1 LLPARSWRG
10 ERILKLTLLPILL
23 IILAALVAIPNL
35 SIPPA
40 KASSSSPWTFRDD
53 FNYASISQLQAAGW
67 TTESIAPA
75 SYYSV
80 GNSILTLLNDGHVG
94 AGAGYDNVP
103 ANVSEWSVSTRVEW
117 IGTSGG
123 VSSPVGSLQVAVGT
137 VGHSYDWMADGYYGK
152 FWIGMDGHNVA
163 NFASYAKQLNV
174 WHVLQLDMIHG
185 TLYGYF
191 DGYLVGSYT
200 EPDTTP
206 GNTKLINVQALASW
220 ETNNNFDWM
229 QANNSPAQPP
239 PSPTYPYFT
248 ISANPSAIAL
258 VAGQSANSTIQLQS
272 QANFSGTVNLS
283 VTVEYVGLSAQIIPS
298 TVTLSGGGSTNATLS
313 IVSQASTPNGGN
325 YVTVSATGGT
335 VDASTTLTVIVNSGT
350 ADFSITES
358 VGSIAI
364 PVGSE
369 RQTTVTVTSINGF
382 SGNVTLVATPS
393 STALHCWFTTLTNT
407 ATVAVPVVRYYSYYP
422 PSYGPAYQYLTCSAA
437 RPAGA
442 YSVKITGTSGS
453 LSHTLLLNITITDF
467 TMSGP
472 SSISLNAGTSKT
484 ESISLTSLSGFS
496 GKIDLTETS
505 PSSLLSSCPESV
517 ILTPNNPSTV
527 TCSLYSPTAGTYS
540 FTVTGAFVCI
550 DCYFDGIDSN
560 SISTSVTVIGPSV
573 SDFYIAANPSSL
585 TIMTGSSIT
594 STLTS
599 TSFNGFSGSVSLS
612 VSAPAG
618 LTASINP
625 TSVNVA
631 SGGTATSVLTIT
643 ATSSTPTGSYNVT
656 VTGTSGSQTHSILV
670 TVNVVNQDFTI
681 SESPTYQAI
690 PLGSEQQTVLD
701 LDSVNGFSG
710 NVNLVAT
717 PSSNAIACWFT
728 YTLTSTA
735 TLYIPPNGSA
745 YQYPTCGAYGAAGSY
760 SVTFS
765 ATSGL
770 LSHSITLLV
779 TILDFSISASSVSFT
794 APSGNG
800 TLTLNSLSGL
810 SGLVSINVSTPS
822 AVTASCPTSASL
834 VSGGTTTVACTYA
847 SNIPGTYNVTITGS
861 FVCSGCYYD
870 GTDSHS
876 VTVVVMVSQPSHP
889 NFYVSA
895 NPNGLAL
902 TPGPSATSTISL
914 TSLGFAGT
922 VNLAASIS
930 PAGPSVSL
938 NPLTVT
944 LASGGTGTSTLTLST
959 TSTTPTGSY
968 KITVTATS
976 GGLAHSITLSLTVSN
991 SGFAISES
999 PTSQAIPLGSEMQTA
1014 IYVSSVNGFSGNVN
1028 LVATPSST
1036 AVACWFAYTLTNKA
1050 TVSVPSY
1057 GSAEQWPTCGA
1068 YGSAGSYTV
1077 TISGT
1082 SGSLNYSIVLPVTV
1096 MDYSISASSV
1106 SFTAGSSGSSTVS
1119 LTSLSGLAGP
1129 VTLSMST
1136 PPDLTASCS
1145 SSATL
1150 SAGGTSSASC
1160 TFAATSPG
1168 TYVTTI
1174 TGTFVCSGCYYDGTD
1189 SHSTTATV
1197 TVTSTD
1203 PPVGS
1208 TVNFQGIT
1216 VSTRGSLTIDLGTVS
1231 GTVSVMATN
1240 SSSGTVLFSKTYTI
1254 TNVQVAN
1261 NHARF
1266 LLNVAAGQYPLSA
1279 DVTLSLTSGVWSASV
1294 IVTRQLAIT
1303 GAGTVGIVDFSV
1315 VALDY
1320 GSSLGS
1326 SRYNP
1331 AADLTGSGTIDI
1343 VDIGIVGL
1351 FYGAKVFY

>member
-1 LLPARSWRG
+1 MS
-10 ERILKLTLLPILL
+10 LKLPPILL

-40 KASSSSPWTFRDD
+40 KATGSSPWTFRDD
-53 FNYASISQLQAAGW
+53 FNYGSISQLQAAGW

-75 SYYSV
+75 PYYTV

-94 AGAGYDNVP
+94 AGAGYSNIP
-103 ANVSEWSVSTRVEW
+103 ANVSDWSASTRVEW
-117 IGTSGG
+117 IGSSGN
-123 VSSPVGSLQVAVGT
+123 VSGYVGSLQVAVGT

-163 NFASYAKQLNV
+163 SFASYAKQLNV
-174 WHVLQLDMIHG
+174 WHVLQLDMIRG

-206 GNTKLINVQALASW
+206 GNTNLINIQALASW

-229 QANNSPAQPP
+229 QANNSPSQPP

-248 ISANPSAIAL
+248 ISTNPSAIAL
-258 VAGQSANSTIQLQS
+258 VAGQSANSTIRLQS

-283 VTVEYVGLSAQIIPS
+283 VTVEYGGLSAQIIPS
-298 TVTLSGGGSTNATLS
+298 TVTLSGGSSTNATLS
-313 IVSQASTPNGGN
+313 IISQASTPNGGN

-358 VGSIAI
+358 AGSIAI

-393 STALHCWFTTLTNT
+393 STALHCWFTTMTNT
-407 ATVAVPVVRYYSYYP
+407 VTVAVPVVRYYSYYP

-442 YSVKITGTSGS
+442 YSVKITGISGS

-484 ESISLTSLSGFS
+484 ESINVTSLSGFS

-505 PSSLLSSCPESV
+505 PPSLLSSCPESV
-517 ILTPNNPSTV
+517 ILTANNPSTV

-550 DCYFDGIDSN
+550 DCYYDGIDSN

-573 SDFYIAANPSSL
+573 PDFYISASPSSL
-585 TIMTGSSIT
+585 TIMTGSST
-594 STLTS
+594 SSTLTS
-599 TSFNGFSGSVSLS
+599 TSFNSFSGSVSLS
-612 VSAPAG
+612 PSAPAG

-625 TSVNVA
+625 VSVNLA

-643 ATSSTPTGSYNVT
+643 TMSSTPVGPYNVT
-656 VTGTSGSQTHSILV
+656 VTGTSGSRTHSIIV

-681 SESPTYQAI
+681 SESPTSQAI

-770 LSHSITLLV
+770 LSHSITLPV
-779 TILDFSISASSVSFT
+779 TILDFSISGSSVTFT

-800 TLTLNSLSGL
+800 ALSLASLAGL
-810 SGLVSINVSTPS
+810 SGPISLSVSTSS
-822 AVTASCPTSASL
+822 AVTVSCPSSVNLASG
-834 VSGGTTTVACTYA
+834 STTTVSCSYSST
-847 SNIPGTYNVTITGS
+847 IPGSYNVTITGS

-876 VTVVVMVSQPSHP
+876 VTVSVRVSQPSQP
-889 NFYVSA
+889 DFFISA
-895 NPNGLAL
+895 NPNGLAV
-902 TPGPSATSTISL
+902 TPGSSATSTISL
-914 TSLGFAGT
+914 TSLAGFANT
-922 VNLAASIS
+922 VKLVATVS
-930 PAGPSVSL
+930 PSGPSASL
-938 NPLTVT
+938 NPTSVS

-959 TSTTPTGSY
+959 ASTIATVTYTITISGTSGSLNHSTT
-968 KITVTATS
+968 V
-976 GGLAHSITLSLTVSN
+976 TLSVS
-991 SGFAISES
+991 SSEFTISEN
-999 PTSQAIPLGSEMQTA
+999 PTSQAIPLASERQT
-1014 IYVSSVNGFSGNVN
+1014 IIDVDSVNGFSGNVN

-1036 AVACWFAYTLTNKA
+1036 AVACWFTYTLTNTA
-1050 TVSVPSY
+1050 TVYVPSG
-1057 GSAEQWPTCGA
+1057 GSAYQYPTCGA
-1068 YGSAGSYTV
+1068 YGPAGSYTV

-1082 SGSLNYSIVLPVTV
+1082 SGSLSYSIILPVIV

-1106 SFTAGSSGSSTVS
+1106 SFTAGSSGNSTVS
-1119 LTSLSGLAGP
+1119 LTSLSGLSGP
-1129 VTLSMST
+1129 VSLSVAAPSG
-1136 PPDLTASCS
+1136 LTASCPS
-1145 SSATL
+1145 SVAL
-1150 SAGGTSSASC
+1150 SAGGTSTVSC
-1160 TFAATSPG
+1160 TFAATAPG
-1168 TYVTTI
+1168 TYSATI

-1189 SHSTTATV
+1189 SHSTMATV

-1203 PPVGS
+1203 PPVS
-1208 TVNFQGIT
+1208 SNVTFLGIT
-1216 VSTRGSLTIDLGTVS
+1216 VTTSGSLTINSGAVS

-1279 DVTLSLTSGVWSASV
+1279 DVTISLFSGVWSASV
-1294 IVTRQLAIT
+1294 MVTRQLAIT
-1303 GAGTVGIVDFSV
+1303 GAGTVGLVDFSV
-1315 VALDY
+1315 VALAY
-1320 GSSLGS
+1320 GSSPGS
-1326 SRYNP
+1326 TRYTP
-1331 AADLTGSGTIDI
+1331 AADLTGSGTISIID
-1343 VDIGIVGL
+1343 VGIVGL